1 MVKRFSNIPLEGV
14 NQVIDEIFKFGEKHL
29 IWTFEGNLGAGK
41 TTLIKGL
48 ADKLGIVDQVSSP
61 TFNYVNDYD
70 NKIYH
75 FDCYRI
81 KDIEEAL
88 GFGFEE
94 YLDSGKRC
102 WIEWPDVVR
111 PLILDEYLKI
121 EITHNPDLTRTYVLS
136 VE

>member
-1 MVKRFSNIPLEGV
+1 MVKHFSNIPLEAV
-14 NQVIDEIFKFGEKHL
+14 EQVIEGIFELGEKYP

-48 ADKLGIVDQVSSP
+48 AEKLGIMEQVSSP
-61 TFNYVNDYD
+61 TFNYVNDYEG
-70 NKIYH
+70 KIYH

-81 KDIEEAL
+81 KSTEEAL
-88 GFGFEE
+88 GFGIEE

-102 WIEWPDVVR
+102 WIEWPEVIR

-121 EITHNPDLTRTYVLS
+121 EIIHNPDLTRTYVLS
-136 VE
+136 IE

>member
-1 MVKRFSNIPLEGV
+1 MVKRFSNIPLESVG
-14 NQVIDEIFKFGEKHL
+14 QVIEGICELGEKYL

-48 ADKLGIVDQVSSP
+48 AEELGVKDSVSSP

-70 NKIYH
+70 SKIYH

-81 KDIEEAL
+81 KDLEEAL

-102 WIEWPDVVR
+102 WIEWSEVIR
-111 PLILDEYLKI
+111 PLILDDYLKI
-121 EITHNPDLTRTYVLS
+121 EIIHNPDLTRTYVLS